1 MLRRVA
7 ISGPATS
14 APALNYVRRGSGEP
28 LLLLHPLG
36 GSMVVWE
43 PVLERLA
50 AERDVIAV
58 DMPGFGDSPPLRG
71 GAEPTPPALA
81 AGVGAFLDSL
91 GVDDAHLVGNS
102 LGAWVAIELAR
113 AGRGRS
119 VTGLAPAG
127 FWPRPLGP
135 RSGIE
140 PRTLARLALPLL
152 PVLSRGARGRRLL
165 LGGAVAR
172 PDRVPPAA
180 ARRLVR
186 AYATSPAF
194 VRANVAM
201 RSGLVNGLEELSVP
215 VTLAWA
221 EHDRLV
227 KRPKQPLAGARM
239 VDLPGCGHIPTWDDP
254 ELVTR
259 VVLEGSR

>member
-1 MLRRVA
+1 MLRAVA
-7 ISGPATS
+7 VSGPATS
-14 APALNYVRRGSGEP
+14 APALHNIRRGSGEP

-50 AERDVIAV
+50 AEREVIAV
-58 DMPGFGDSPPLRG
+58 DMPGFGDSPPLPG
-71 GAEPTPPALA
+71 SADPTPAALA
-81 AGVGAFLDSL
+81 AAMGAFLDSL
-91 GVDDAHLVGNS
+91 GLDDAHLVGNS
-102 LGAWVAIELAR
+102 FGAWVAIELAR
-113 AGRGRS
+113 AGRARS

-127 FWPRPLGP
+127 FWSRPLGP
-135 RSGIE
+135 RRGIE

-152 PVLSRGARGRRLL
+152 PVLSRSARGRRLL
-165 LGGAVAR
+165 LGGAVMR

-194 VRANVAM
+194 VRANLAM
-201 RSGLVNGLEELSVP
+201 RSGVIDGMEELSVP

-227 KRPKQPLAGARM
+227 KRPKRPVAGARM